1 MTPQVSIYLPV
12 RNRPQLLTETLRA
25 IQAQTFSDWE
35 CRVVDDASS
44 DDTFDVIQSFQRE
57 DARIQGTR
65 RNQPG
70 GDAAASNTALG
81 LLRGSFAARMDSDDL
96 PLPTWLE
103 AAMDFARHFNGVG
116 FGCQAEWFGSVSDF
130 IPGKPKETDPQRWQ
144 AWSLFNFE
152 INHSGLIFR
161 RAVQQ
166 RAAIMYRPITL
177 NSDWDFVNRLSQ
189 HGAFANLPSV
199 QVHIR
204 RHAGNTTRADRMI
217 EDRDS
222 LSVAIRRRLL
232 VERLGVHPSDEEMLL
247 HCTAHPAPYWQ
258 FSDQAYVWLRRDD
271 YPERLNTW
279 LQRLLNANQARGC
292 PYPPVLLQ
300 RVLLD
305 ELLSTA
311 TAHWRNLPDSPPPQF
326 KMSWL
331 PG

>member
-12 RNRPQLLTETLRA
+12 RNRPELLTETLRA
-25 IQAQTFSDWE
+25 IQAQTFSNWE